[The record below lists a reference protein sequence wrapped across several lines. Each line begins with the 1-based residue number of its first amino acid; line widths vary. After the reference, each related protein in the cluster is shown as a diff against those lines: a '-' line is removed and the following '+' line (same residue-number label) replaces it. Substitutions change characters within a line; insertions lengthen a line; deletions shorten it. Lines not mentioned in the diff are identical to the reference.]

1 MIDVKKALAGV
12 AAAGLL
18 ALVACNKPAA
28 EAEAPAVDAAAVT
41 EPAPAADVPADATA
55 PAGDV
60 AAPATPA
67 PHAPEIPEPATGQ

>member
-1 MIDVKKALAGV
+1 MIDVKKALVGV

-28 EAEAPAVDAAAVT
+28 EAEAPAEAAAVT

-55 PAGDV
+55 PASDM

-67 PHAPEIPEPATGQ
+67 PGAPHTPEPATGY